1 MSSEPIARDRRA
13 TSLILL
19 CWLAYA
25 ASYVGKLS
33 YNANISQFEAA
44 LGISHAD
51 AGMVSTFF
59 FFAYGAGQVVNG
71 ILCKHYPIK
80 PLIFS
85 ALTVASCMNVLVV
98 LVPTFAAIKFI
109 WLVNGIAMSFL
120 WTSLIRLLSET
131 LDKKD
136 IPRAVFLMGTTV
148 ASGTFVVYGLSAI
161 FAAVGAYKI
170 TFFIA
175 AALMMSAAAVWLLS
189 FDRFVIPLRAARK
202 EEKVEKA
209 AAMPID
215 AAEKKAG
222 RIKRYAFFF
231 AVILSFAVANNFVKD
246 GLTAWTPSMLSKLY
260 ETPGWLSILLTLLLP
275 VLAIAGAGVALR
287 LRRRVVSFVATCTIF
302 FSGSALLVL
311 AVVLLLPTGMVA
323 VTVACFG
330 IISCMMAGVNNVI
343 TSMIPLHMKDS
354 FNSGRMAGIINGF
367 CYLGSTL
374 STYGLG
380 LIADNFDWIAVFY
393 VLLAVAAAV
402 AVFGTV
408 FIAISY
414 LKNRK
419 KPQEERIIL

>member
-1 MSSEPIARDRRA
+1 MSSETSVRDRRA
-13 TSLILL
+13 TGLILL

-33 YNANISQFEAA
+33 YNANISQFEAN

-85 ALTVASCMNVLVV
+85 ALAIASCMNILVV
-98 LVPTFAAIKFI
+98 LVPSFAAIKFL

-131 LDKKD
+131 LNKRD

-148 ASGTFVVYGLSAI
+148 ATGTFVVYGLSAI
-161 FAAVGAYKI
+161 FAAVDAYRV

-175 AALMMSAAAVWLLS
+175 AALMMAAALVWLLS
-189 FDRFVIPLRAARK
+189 FDRLVLPLRAERR
-202 EEKVEKA
+202 EEK
-209 AAMPID
+209 
-215 AAEKKAG
+215 AEMTATAPLENAEGKAG
-222 RIKRYAFFF
+222 RLKKFAFFF

-260 ETPGWLSILLTLLLP
+260 HTPGWLSILLTLLLP

-287 LRRRVVSFVATCTIF
+287 LRERVRSFVATCTIF
-302 FSGSALLVL
+302 FGASAFLIL
-311 AVVLLLPTGMVA
+311 AVILLLPTGMVA
-323 VTVACFG
+323 VTVGCFG
-330 IISCMMAGVNNVI
+330 IISCLMAGVNNVI

-380 LIADNFDWIAVFY
+380 LIADHYDWDAVFY
-393 VLLAVAAAV
+393 VLLSIAAAV
-402 AVFGTV
+402 AVFGMI
-408 FIAISY
+408 FIVVAHF
-414 LKNRK
+414 KNRAK
-419 KPQEERIIL
+419 GADERNIL

>member
-1 MSSEPIARDRRA
+1 MSSESSARDRRA
-13 TSLILL
+13 TGLIFL

-33 YNANISQFEAA
+33 YNANISQFEAN

-71 ILCKHYPIK
+71 IFCKHYPIK

-85 ALTVASCMNVLVV
+85 ALAVASCMNILVV
-98 LVPTFAAIKFI
+98 LVPTFSAIKFI
-109 WLVNGIAMSFL
+109 WLINGIAMSFL

-131 LDKKD
+131 LNARD

-148 ASGTFVVYGLSAI
+148 ATGTFVVYGLSAI
-161 FAAVGAYKI
+161 FAAIGAYRT

-175 AALMMSAAAVWLLS
+175 AALMMAAALVWLLS
-189 FDRFVIPLRAARK
+189 FDRLVTPLRAMRR
-202 EEKVEKA
+202 EEKREKEVA
-209 AAMPID
+209 LPITE
-215 AAEKKAG
+215 AERRAG
-222 RIKRYAFFF
+222 RLKKYAFFF

-260 ETPGWLSILLTLLLP
+260 ATPGWLSILLTLLLP
-275 VLAIAGAGVALR
+275 VLAIAGAGVAMR
-287 LRRRVVSFVATCTIF
+287 LQARVKNFVATCTIF
-302 FSGSALLVL
+302 FAGSAVLVL
-311 AVVLLLPTGMVA
+311 AVILLLPTGMVA
-323 VTVACFG
+323 VTVACFAV
-330 IISCMMAGVNNVI
+330 ISCMMAGVNNVI
-343 TSMIPLHMKDS
+343 TSMIPLHMKDE

-380 LIADNFDWIAVFY
+380 LIADNLGWNAVFY
-393 VLLAVAAAV
+393 VLLSIAAAV
-402 AVFGTV
+402 AVFGAV
-408 FIAISY
+408 FMTIKY
-414 LKNRK
+414 LHSRTKAA
-419 KPQEERIIL
+419 

>member
-1 MSSEPIARDRRA
+1 MSSVPNVRDRRA
-13 TSLILL
+13 TSLIFL
-19 CWLAYA
+19 CWMAYA

-33 YNANISQFEAA
+33 YNANISQFEAN

-71 ILCKHYPIK
+71 ILCKRYPIK

-85 ALTVASCMNVLVV
+85 ALAVASCMNVLVV
-98 LVPTFAAIKFI
+98 LVPSFSAIKFI

-131 LDKKD
+131 LNKKD

-148 ASGTFVVYGLSAI
+148 ATGTFVVYGLSAI
-161 FAAVGAYKI
+161 FAAADAYRT
-170 TFFIA
+170 TFYIA
-175 AALMMSAAAVWLLS
+175 AALMMGAAVVWLIF
-189 FDRFVIPLRAARK
+189 FDRFVTPLRAERK
-202 EEKVEKA
+202 AEKA
-209 AAMPID
+209 ERTAALPTD
-215 AAEKKAG
+215 TAERRSG
-222 RIKRYAFFF
+222 RIKKVALFF
-231 AVILSFAVANNFVKD
+231 AVIFSFAVANNFVKD

-260 ETPGWLSILLTLLLP
+260 ATPGWLSILLTLLLP
-275 VLAIAGAGVALR
+275 ILGIAGAGVALR

-311 AVVLLLPTGMVA
+311 AVILLLPTGMVA

-343 TSMIPLHMKDS
+343 TSMIPLHMKDN

-380 LIADNFDWIAVFY
+380 LIADHFDWIAVFY
-393 VLLAVAAAV
+393 VLLAVAATV
-402 AVFGTV
+402 SVFGTA
-408 FIAISY
+408 FISISY

-419 KPQEERIIL
+419 KEKEERIIL

>member
-1 MSSEPIARDRRA
+1 MSSAAPVRDRRA
-13 TSLILL
+13 TGLILL

-33 YNANISQFEAA
+33 YNANISQFEAN

-85 ALTVASCMNVLVV
+85 ALAVASCMNILVV
-98 LVPTFAAIKFI
+98 LVPSFAAIKFI

-131 LDKKD
+131 LDKRD

-148 ASGTFVVYGLSAI
+148 ATGTFVVYGLSAV
-161 FAAVGAYKI
+161 FAALDAYRV

-175 AALMMSAAAVWLLS
+175 AVLMMAAALVWLIF
-189 FDRFVIPLRAARK
+189 FDRLVCPLRAARR
-202 EEKVEKA
+202 EERAEGEAALSVENADKRV
-209 AAMPID
+209 
-215 AAEKKAG
+215 G
-222 RIKRYAFFF
+222 RIKKYAFFF

-260 ETPGWLSILLTLLLP
+260 HTPGWLSILLTLLLP
-275 VLAIAGAGVALR
+275 VLAIAGAGVAMR
-287 LRRRVVSFVATCTIF
+287 LQARVKNFVATCTIF
-302 FSGSALLVL
+302 FAGSAVLVL
-311 AVVLLLPTGMVA
+311 AVILLLPTGMVA
-323 VTVACFG
+323 VTVACFAA
-330 IISCMMAGVNNVI
+330 ISCMMAGVNNVI
-343 TSMIPLHMKDS
+343 TSMIPLHMKDE

-380 LIADNFDWIAVFY
+380 LIADNLGWNAVFY
-393 VLLAVAAAV
+393 VLLSIAAAV
-402 AVFGTV
+402 AVFGLI
-408 FIAISY
+408 FAAISY
-414 LKNRK
+414 FCNRK
-419 KPQEERIIL
+419 KPLEERTIL